1 MAAYLEIAGVTKRFG
16 GVTALSRIDLSVQQH
31 EIVGL
36 IGPNGS
42 GKTTLFNVISG
53 LLRPEEGRVVFAGRD
68 ITSLASHTICSLGI
82 ARTYQIVRPFAT
94 LTALDNVMVASMFG
108 RRHEARIDHARAE
121 AAVWLAAT
129 GLGPRA
135 AALPAQLTLEEL
147 KRLEMARALATQP
160 ELLLLD
166 EVMGGLNPTEVDTY
180 LEIIRRVRDEL
191 GTTVILV
198 EHVMRAVMNVS
209 DRVVVLS
216 NGERIA
222 DGKPDD
228 VVKNPTVIEA
238 YLGEEYA
245 QALRP

>member
-1 MAAYLEIAGVTKRFG
+1 MAYLECAGVTKRFG
-16 GVTALSRIDLSVQQH
+16 GVTALSRINFSVQQH

-53 LLRPEEGRVVFAGRD
+53 LLRPEEGHVVFAGRD
-68 ITSLASHTICSLGI
+68 ITSLATHDICRLGI
-82 ARTYQIVRPFAT
+82 ARTYQIARPFAT
-94 LTALDNVMVASMFG
+94 LTALDNVIVASMFG

-121 AAVWLAAT
+121 AAIWLEAT
-129 GLGPRA
+129 GLAPRA
-135 AALPAQLTLEEL
+135 GALPAQLTLEEL

-166 EVMGGLNPTEVDTY
+166 EVMCGLNPTEVDTY
-180 LEIIRRVRDEL
+180 LKIIRRVRDEL

-209 DRVVVLS
+209 DRVVVLA
-216 NGERIA
+216 NGDRIA
-222 DGKPDD
+222 EGKPDE
-228 VVKNPTVIEA
+228 VVKDPRVIEA

-245 QALRP
+245 QALRA